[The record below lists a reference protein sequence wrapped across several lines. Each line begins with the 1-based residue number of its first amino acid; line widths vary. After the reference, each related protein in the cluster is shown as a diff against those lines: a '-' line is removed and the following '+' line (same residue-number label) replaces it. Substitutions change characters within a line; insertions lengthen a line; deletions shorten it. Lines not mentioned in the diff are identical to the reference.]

1 MKIII
6 VGCGKVGTT
15 LVEQL
20 SAEGHDIVVI
30 DPSAA
35 KLEAISNSCDVM
47 TLEGNGSSFSVLQE
61 AGVDTADLFIAVTGS
76 DELNLLCCLFAKKS
90 GHCHTIARVRNS
102 IYSKEIN
109 FIKEQMGLSMII
121 NPELTTASEI
131 ARILRFPSAIKIDT
145 FAKGRVELLKFKVKP
160 EFKLDGLKIYE
171 LAPRLKCDILVCAVE
186 RGDEVMIPKGNFEL
200 KDGDLLSIMASH
212 KKTEEFF
219 KKIGV
224 DTQKVRNALII
235 GGGKVAHYLAMELL
249 NSGIQVRIIE
259 KDLERCEELSELLP
273 KANIIHGDGT
283 DQKLLMEEGLSHAES
298 VLALTGIDE
307 ENLLLSLFAMKH
319 SKAKTVA
326 KVNHIAFNDIIAGLD
341 IGSVIY
347 PKYVTSNEIIK
358 YVRGAQ
364 NSRGNSMETLYKIL
378 DNRAEALEFS
388 VYENCPIADIPLM
401 DLNLKDNLLLSCINR
416 KGAIIIPRGQDRILP
431 GDTVMVVTT
440 QTGLDDIA
448 DIVK

>member
-30 DPSAA
+30 DPSSE
-35 KLEAISNSCDVM
+35 KLDAIANACDVM
-47 TLEGNGSSFSVLQE
+47 TVEGNGSSFAVLQE
-61 AGVDTADLFIAVTGS
+61 AGVEDADLFIAVTGS
-76 DELNLLCCLFAKKS
+76 DEMNLLCCLFAKKT

-102 IYSKEIN
+102 IYSKEID

-121 NPELTTASEI
+121 NPELTTSSEI

-145 FAKGRVELLKFKVKP
+145 FAKGRVELIKFKVIP
-160 EFKLDGLKIYE
+160 EFKLDGLKIFE

-186 RGDEVMIPKGNFEL
+186 RGEEVMIPKGNFEL
-200 KDGDLLSIMASH
+200 KDGDILSIMASH
-212 KKTEEFF
+212 QKAEDFF
-219 KKIGV
+219 RKIGA

-235 GGGKVAHYLAMELL
+235 GGGRVAHYLTMELL
-249 NSGIQVRIIE
+249 ESGIQVRIIE
-259 KDLERCEELSELLP
+259 KDLNRCEYLSEQLP

-283 DQKLLMEEGLSHAES
+283 DQKLLMEEGLSNAES

-319 SKAKTVA
+319 SKAKTIA
-326 KVNHIAFNDIIAGLD
+326 KVNQIAFNDIISGLD
-341 IGSVIY
+341 IGSVVY
-347 PKYVTSNEIIK
+347 PKYVTSNEILK
-358 YVRGAQ
+358 YVRAAK
-364 NSRGNSMETLYKIL
+364 NTRGSSMETLYKIL
-378 DNRAEALEFS
+378 DNRAEALEFP
-388 VYENCPIADIPLM
+388 VYDNCPVAGIPLM
-401 DLNLKDNLLLSCINR
+401 ELNLKDNLLLCCINR
-416 KGAIIIPRGQDRILP
+416 KGSVIIPRGQDKMLP
-431 GDTVMVVTT
+431 GDTVMIVTT

-448 DIVK
+448 EIVK